1 MVFKINK
8 KDQIMK
14 LILKKILK
22 KIIPVRIRSWIKQV
36 YFYLDTA
43 TFKNIIKNEFFRVHG
58 YKLNLKDPKSFNEK
72 VIYKWLFDRNPLIQ
86 LTSDKYRVRHYIED
100 KLGKDE
106 AKKHLVP
113 LLYVTCRPE
122 TIPFDELPDEYIIKP
137 NHSWASY
144 IIAENVKGIKKYTI
158 RASKKIY
165 NLTDTKEVRIEII
178 KVCKIWLSTNYGVK
192 KNMWA
197 YQKIKPLII
206 IEKLLSDSFGNIPDD
221 YKFFMFHGK
230 CKRITVCA
238 ERLSNL
244 TFTEYDINWN
254 LLNFSVGR
262 PGKPVKKPEALDQMV
277 LISEKLSKD
286 FDFVRIDLYFADDN
300 IYCGE
305 ITHLPGIGLAMTPT
319 EFDFELGKYWKIK

>member
-1 MVFKINK
+1 
-8 KDQIMK
+8 MK

-22 KIIPVRIRSWIKQV
+22 KIIPVRIRSKMKQV
-36 YFYLDTA
+36 YFHLDTA

-100 KLGKDE
+100 KLGNDG

-122 TIPFDELPDEYIIKP
+122 TIPFNELPDEYIIKP
-137 NHSWASY
+137 NHGWASY
-144 IIAENVKGIKKYTI
+144 IIAENVKGNKKYTI
-158 RASKKIY
+158 KTPKKTY
-165 NLTDTKEVRIEII
+165 SLADTKEVRIEII

-206 IEKLLSDSFGNIPDD
+206 IEKLLRDSFGNIPDD

-254 LLNFSVGR
+254 LLNFSVGK
-262 PGKPVKKPEALDQMV
+262 PGKPVKKPEALDQMM

-286 FDFVRIDLYFADDN
+286 FDFVRIDLYFADNN

-305 ITHLPGIGLAMTPT
+305 ITHYPLSGLGKITTT
-319 EFDFELGKYWKIK
+319 EFDFELGKY